1 MSSDVFCRVK
11 VADSL
16 NSQGSVSVTS
26 EEVAS
31 TSNVSVNDPAVS
43 KRFDFFSLCFS
54 YISGLNVQIF

>member
-1 MSSDVFCRVK
+1 M
-11 VADSL
+11 ADSL